1 MRKIPNGRRLFCLV
15 LVLINACAIV
25 HAFQIPLNKG
35 VKTRRGHV
43 SLQVLKDPPK
53 TDKEIASAN
62 KDAPAAALEAQ
73 GYIDS
78 WEGRQEGF
86 DWELEKARRVVFGE
100 SVAYSPLR
108 MDFWKPL
115 PDDQKEKEVT
125 FFDTFYIIYTNI
137 AQFFFGGKSMDGAP
151 VAEIQPYTGSL
162 PNFIVKA
169 LSGSLEELAGG
180 PLFLLVEK
188 YYKQYGP
195 VFKLAFGPRSFI
207 VVSDPVMAKHILRK
221 NPLGYDKG
229 VLADILEEVMGKGLI
244 PADPATWKVRR
255 KAIVPGFHAR
265 WLDAMAQLFVECNL
279 EMRRTLDRAAASKE
293 TLDMETMFC
302 SVSLDIIGRAVFN
315 YKFNSVTKESPVVKC
330 VYATLKEAEHRSTSF
345 VPYWKIPFVKDMLP
359 SQVEF
364 KKNMKILNDILD
376 ELIVL
381 AYETSVKGDVEE
393 LEQREMGEDPSL
405 LRFLVDMR
413 GEDASGKQLR
423 DDLMTMLIAG
433 HETTAAVLTWCLFNL
448 AQQPE
453 ALAAVR
459 GEVDTVL
466 AGGRNPT
473 IRDLQDLRLVR
484 MALIEALR
492 LYPEPPLLIRRA
504 LEPDTLPRG
513 GAARETRLL
522 KGTDV
527 FISTWNLHRSPA
539 YWEHPERFDPTRWER
554 PFANPG
560 VKGWEGYNPD
570 RVSGLY
576 PGEIAADFAFL
587 PFGGGSR
594 KCVGDQF
601 AMMESCVTLAMLL
614 QRYDFAFDDRGPG
627 HVGMRTGAT
636 IHTENGLNMRV
647 SLREEG
653 AAAA

>member
-15 LVLINACAIV
+15 LVLINACASV
-25 HAFQIPLNKG
+25 HAFQIPPLNKG

-53 TDKEIASAN
+53 TEKEIASAN

-221 NPLGYDKG
+221 NPSATKG

-459 GEVDTVL
+459 GGGHGAGRRPEPHHPRL
-466 AGGRNPT
+466 AGPQAGAHGADRGPAAVPGAAAAHPPRPGAGHAAPGGRRPGDPAAEGHG
-473 IRDLQDLRLVR
+473 RVHLD
-484 MALIEALR
+484 
-492 LYPEPPLLIRRA
+492 
-504 LEPDTLPRG
+504 LEPAPQPGLLGAPGEVRSHPV
-513 GAARETRLL
+513 GAAVREPGRQRLGGL
-522 KGTDV
+522 Q
-527 FISTWNLHRSPA
+527 
-539 YWEHPERFDPTRWER
+539 
-554 PFANPG
+554 PG
-560 VKGWEGYNPD
+560 SGV
-570 RVSGLY
+570 GLY
-576 PGEIAADFAFL
+576 PGR
-587 PFGGGSR
+587 SR
-594 KCVGDQF
+594 RLSPSCPLGRQPKCAGDQF

-647 SLREEG
+647 SLSAG
-653 AAAA
+653 A